1 MPDMWRCPFTNCQIL
16 LPVRHT
22 HRCATAASR
31 AAAAAAASRA
41 NAITDW

>member
-1 MPDMWRCPFTNCQIL
+1 MSDMWRCPFTNCQIL